1 LLGILAGYFISFL
14 LGFLSI
20 TIPVPWELN
29 PIPAMAKQAQVA
41 SQVVRLPVSVSL
53 PLAATAMGLS
63 VIIGCLCGYTLGRRT
78 AKMKPA
84 DILRQL

>member
-1 LLGILAGYFISFL
+1 LLGILLGYFISFL

-29 PIPAMAKQAQVA
+29 PVPAMAKQAQA
-41 SQVVRLPVSVSL
+41 ATRVVRLPVSVSL
-53 PLAATAMGLS
+53 SLAATAMGLS
-63 VIIGCLCGYTLGRRT
+63 VIIGCAISYVTGRRT
-78 AKMKPA
+78 SKMKPV